1 MVNYNGGEELFRSMD
16 SLQSDLSHED
26 HIFLIDNGSVDHSI
40 ERVQQAFPEV
50 TVLLNRENQ
59 PFARATNRGI
69 IQAKEQGFRFI
80 GMINPDV
87 RIRAGMTDS
96 LSSSLEN
103 DRMTGAVSP
112 VITYVTEPEKIWFAG
127 GAICWWLGWSRHQYL
142 GKRLDRLPNHPFRSK
157 TLTGCCILAPAKIWE
172 TVGLLD
178 DSYAM
183 YTEDV
188 DWSYRVRLRG
198 FQLLVNP
205 GAVLLHNVSS
215 STGGGRTPFKMKYR
229 TLSSRLF
236 FTGTLRSLK
245 GSCKSSPAV
254 WRHWFILLCYCE
266 IMKSQQRQHSPELG
280 CHHWKIRCH
289 GLRKIRKIR
298 FYQQVGELSRSH
310 GSFFGF
316 PGQPCYL
323 CCYSERLSGTI
334 PPGNHS
340 RRVHETG
347 KRHQAHDRAGMGV
360 ERKRKPGQAETS

>member
-1 MVNYNGGEELFRSMD
+1 MKRVAWVMVNYNGGEELFRSMD

-236 FTGTLRSLK
+236 FHRYTPFPQRIVQIIASRLAALVYLTMLLRNHEVAAAAAFARAWM
-245 GSCKSSPAV
+245 SPLEDPV
-254 WRHWFILLCYCE
+254 PW
-266 IMKSQQRQHSPELG
+266 
-280 CHHWKIRCH
+280 
-289 GLRKIRKIR
+289 
-298 FYQQVGELSRSH
+298 
-310 GSFFGF
+310 
-316 PGQPCYL
+316 
-323 CCYSERLSGTI
+323 
-334 PPGNHS
+334 PP
-340 RRVHETG
+340 
-347 KRHQAHDRAGMGV
+347 KD
-360 ERKRKPGQAETS
+360 